1 MGPLSGY
8 RVIELAGIGP
18 GPMCAMLLS
27 DMGADVLR
35 IDRVADAGLGIAM
48 DQKYSLLNRGR
59 RSVAFDLKK
68 PEAIEAVLKLV
79 EKADALV
86 EGFRPGVTERLGLGP
101 DDCLARNPR
110 LVYGRMTGW
119 GQEGPMAEMA
129 GHDIDYIALAG
140 ALWPLGRAG
149 QPPVP

>member
-1 MGPLSGY
+1 MGVLSGY

-35 IDRVADAGLGIAM
+35 IDRMADAGLGIAM

-68 PEAIEAVLKLV
+68 PEAIEAVLLREGLRCVPVVDASTHPIGIVSKTDLLRDRVDAV
-79 EKADALV
+79 ESADVRVAGDV
-86 EGFRPGVTERLGLGP
+86 MTPSDPVSTF
-101 DDCLARNPR
+101 APR
-110 LVYGRMTGW
+110 S
-119 GQEGPMAEMA
+119 AS
-129 GHDIDYIALAG
+129 
-140 ALWPLGRAG
+140 
-149 QPPVP
+149 